1 MRFIVYGVGGIGG
14 GLAVALADSGQDV
27 IGIARGA
34 QLDAIRKGGLR
45 LLTPDGERHAHF
57 PCVGGPEEI
66 DLREGDMIL
75 LTMKSQDTAAALA
88 RLAECGLRDQPVFC
102 FQNGVANERLA
113 ASMGMNTHGVTVM
126 MPGTYLTPGTVAVH
140 ATPRLA
146 ILDIGRYPQGNDR
159 DDHALAGALEAAGMA
174 CFVLDRVMDSKHG
187 KLLLNLGNIIQAALG
202 AGEPADDL
210 TGPVRAEARAV
221 LAAAGIA
228 WDDKD
233 ASDPRRE
240 TLLRSGE
247 IEGVPRPGG
256 STLQSLLRGTGSVET
271 DYLNGEIVELGKAH
285 GVETPLNAALVALG
299 RRMAR
304 EGLAPGSIGRDALE
318 GLLGR

>member
-1 MRFIVYGVGGIGG
+1 
-14 GLAVALADSGQDV
+14 
-27 IGIARGA
+27 
-34 QLDAIRKGGLR
+34 
-45 LLTPDGERHAHF
+45 
-57 PCVGGPEEI
+57 
-66 DLREGDMIL
+66 
-75 LTMKSQDTAAALA
+75 
-88 RLAECGLRDQPVFC
+88 
-102 FQNGVANERLA
+102 
-113 ASMGMNTHGVTVM
+113 
-126 MPGTYLTPGTVAVH
+126 
-140 ATPRLA
+140 
-146 ILDIGRYPQGNDR
+146 
-159 DDHALAGALEAAGMA
+159 
-174 CFVLDRVMDSKHG
+174 MDSKHG